1 MIVMAPEEDNVLK
14 MAPLEIMETY
24 SRLTILWKEK
34 YHNDWDGY
42 IYGKEIDRLYHNRDK
57 LQVIESLKFLAKEGY
72 VDIEYSNNEKN
83 DIARIRMYT
92 EELENNVLELIKNY
106 L

>member
-1 MIVMAPEEDNVLK
+1 MVPEEYNILK
-14 MAPLEIMETY
+14 IAPLEIMETY
-24 SRLTILWKEK
+24 SRLTILWKDK
-34 YHNDWDGY
+34 YNNDWDGY

-72 VDIEYSNNEKN
+72 IGIEYDDNKKD
-83 DIARIRMYT
+83 DIARIKMYT
-92 EELENNVLELIKNY
+92 EELENSVLELIKSY

>member
-1 MIVMAPEEDNVLK
+1 MASEKYNIIK
-14 MAPLEIMETY
+14 IAPLEIMETY

-34 YHNDWDGY
+34 YHNDQDGY

-72 VDIEYSNNEKN
+72 IGIEYDDNEKD
-83 DIARIRMYT
+83 DIARIKMYT